1 MNKICVSA
9 ALAVRRIGYIAEY
22 LDTNSRARLDHA
34 FILSKIDFG
43 DNTKVAYPSDRLQT
57 VEPNLIQ
64 INPGVGLNLED
75 KYMKLDLSELQISL
89 LEVNQ
94 LHTLSTGWLISSVTL
109 IGNHIFVKYH
119 WSCLKPLLN
128 IY

>member
-43 DNTKVAYPSDRLQT
+43 DNTKVAYPSDRLQ
-57 VEPNLIQ
+57 NRRAK
-64 INPGVGLNLED
+64 LNTN
-75 KYMKLDLSELQISL
+75 KSR
-89 LEVNQ
+89 
-94 LHTLSTGWLISSVTL
+94 
-109 IGNHIFVKYH
+109 
-119 WSCLKPLLN
+119 CRLKSGR
-128 IY
+128 